1 MPQKTNSQA
10 EQQAAQQATPQAAPQ
25 AAQPVQPTQPE
36 NQTAK
41 RATKHA
47 KTTVVHLVRHGEV
60 YNPDKI
66 LYGRLPGWHLSE
78 RGQRQAAATAS
89 SFEGH
94 DIRYFACSPLQRTQ
108 ETSRPFTEVIG
119 TKPNLDE
126 DLLEA
131 GNSFEGL
138 HIKGIDSALWNPKYW
153 PRLRRPSVPSW
164 GEPYEEI
171 ADRMFHAIERAR
183 EAAEGAEAVLVTHQL
198 CIIAAQRR
206 ARYLTRAHN
215 PATRQCNLASVTS
228 LVFVGDTIV
237 DVRYSEPAGHL

>member
-25 AAQPVQPTQPE
+25 AAQPVQPTQPA

-131 GNSFEGL
+131 GNTFEGL

-206 ARYLTRAHN
+206 ARYLKLAHN

>member
-10 EQQAAQQATPQAAPQ
+10 EQQAAQQAAPQAAPQ

-131 GNSFEGL
+131 GNTFEGL

-206 ARYLTRAHN
+206 ARYLKLAHN

-228 LVFVGDTIV
+228 LIFVGDTIV

>member
-131 GNSFEGL
+131 GNTFEGL

-171 ADRMFHAIERAR
+171 ANRMFHAIERAR

-206 ARYLTRAHN
+206 ARYLKLAHN

-228 LVFVGDTIV
+228 LIFVGDTIV

>member
-131 GNSFEGL
+131 GNTFEGL

-206 ARYLTRAHN
+206 ARYLKLAHN
-215 PATRQCNLASVTS
+215 PATRQCDLASVTS
-228 LVFVGDTIV
+228 LIFVGDTIV

>member
-1 MPQKTNSQA
+1 MSNKTNSQA
-10 EQQAAQQATPQAAPQ
+10 AQQAAQQATPQAAPQ
-25 AAQPVQPTQPE
+25 AAQPVQPE
-36 NQTAK
+36 NQAAK

-119 TKPNLDE
+119 TKPILDE

-153 PRLRRPSVPSW
+153 PRLRRPSIPSW
-164 GEPYEEI
+164 GEPYDEI

-206 ARYLTRAHN
+206 ARYLKLAHN
-215 PATRQCNLASVTS
+215 PATRQCDLASVTS

>member
-131 GNSFEGL
+131 GNTFEGL

-206 ARYLTRAHN
+206 ARYLKLAHN
-215 PATRQCNLASVTS
+215 PATRQCDLASVTS

>member
-1 MPQKTNSQA
+1 M
-10 EQQAAQQATPQAAPQ
+10 
-25 AAQPVQPTQPE
+25 
-36 NQTAK
+36 
-41 RATKHA
+41 
-47 KTTVVHLVRHGEV
+47 
-60 YNPDKI
+60 

-108 ETSRPFTEVIG
+108 ETSQPFTEVIG
-119 TKPNLDE
+119 MKPTLDE

-183 EAAEGAEAVLVTHQL
+183 EAAEGGEAVLVTHQL

-206 ARYLTRAHN
+206 ARYLKLAHN
-215 PATRQCNLASVTS
+215 PATRQCDLASVTS
-228 LVFVGDTIV
+228 LIFVGDTIV

>member
-131 GNSFEGL
+131 GNTFEGL

-206 ARYLTRAHN
+206 ARYLKLAHN

-228 LVFVGDTIV
+228 LIFVGDTIV

>member
-131 GNSFEGL
+131 GNTFEGL

-206 ARYLTRAHN
+206 ARYLKLAHN
-215 PATRQCNLASVTS
+215 PANRQCDLASVTS

>member
-131 GNSFEGL
+131 GNTFEGL

-183 EAAEGAEAVLVTHQL
+183 EAAEGAEAVLVTRQL

-206 ARYLTRAHN
+206 ARYLKLAHN

-228 LVFVGDTIV
+228 LIFVGDTIV

>member
-119 TKPNLDE
+119 TNPNLDE

-131 GNSFEGL
+131 GNTFEGL

-206 ARYLTRAHN
+206 ARYLKLAHN

-228 LVFVGDTIV
+228 LIFVGDTIV

>member
-10 EQQAAQQATPQAAPQ
+10 EQQAAQKATPQAAPQ

-119 TKPNLDE
+119 TKPNLDK

-131 GNSFEGL
+131 GNTFEGL

-206 ARYLTRAHN
+206 ARYLKLAHN

-228 LVFVGDTIV
+228 LIFVGDTIV

>member
-131 GNSFEGL
+131 GNTFEGL

-206 ARYLTRAHN
+206 ARYLKLAHN

-228 LVFVGDTIV
+228 LIFVGDTIV
-237 DVRYSEPAGHL
+237 DVRYSAPAGHL

>member
-1 MPQKTNSQA
+1 MPQKSQDQH
-10 EQQAAQQATPQAAPQ
+10 E
-25 AAQPVQPTQPE
+25 TQ
-36 NQTAK
+36 
-41 RATKHA
+41 HA

-66 LYGRLPGWHLSE
+66 LYGRLPGWHLSD
-78 RGQRQAAATAS
+78 RGQRQATATAA

-94 DIRYFACSPLQRTQ
+94 NVKYFACSPLQRTQ
-108 ETSRPFTEVIG
+108 ETSKPFTDVLG
-119 TKPNLDE
+119 MKPILDE

-131 GNSFEGL
+131 GNTFEGL
-138 HIKGIDSALWNPKYW
+138 HIKGIDTALWNPKYW

-171 ADRMFHAIERAR
+171 ADRMFAAIERAR
-183 EAAEGAEAVLVTHQL
+183 QAAEGAEAVLVTHQL

-206 ARYLTRAHN
+206 ARYLKLAHN
-215 PATRQCNLASVTS
+215 PATRQCDLASVTS
-228 LVFVGDTIV
+228 LVFVGDAIV

>member
-66 LYGRLPGWHLSE
+66 LYGRLPGWRLSE

-131 GNSFEGL
+131 GNTFEGL

-206 ARYLTRAHN
+206 ARYLKLAHN

-228 LVFVGDTIV
+228 LIFVGDTIV

>member
-153 PRLRRPSVPSW
+153 PRLHRPSVPSW

-206 ARYLTRAHN
+206 ARYLKLAHN

-228 LVFVGDTIV
+228 LIFVGDTIV

>member
-206 ARYLTRAHN
+206 ARYLKLAHN

>member
-131 GNSFEGL
+131 GNTFEGL

-164 GEPYEEI
+164 GEPYEAI
-171 ADRMFHAIERAR
+171 ADRMFLAIERAR

-206 ARYLTRAHN
+206 ARYLKLAHN
-215 PATRQCNLASVTS
+215 PATRQCDLASVTS